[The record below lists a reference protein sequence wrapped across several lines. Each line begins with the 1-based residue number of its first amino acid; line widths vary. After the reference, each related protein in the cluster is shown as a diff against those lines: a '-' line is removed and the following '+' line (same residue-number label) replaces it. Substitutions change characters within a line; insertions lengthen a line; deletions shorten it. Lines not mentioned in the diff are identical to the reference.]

1 MNTLLS
7 PEIVTVPSLTARCDR
22 CGASARL
29 ELTLTSG
36 GELAFCGHHGNRLAA
51 DITRIASRIVLEE
64 GYEWVGRGSVAA
76 AS

>member
-1 MNTLLS
+1 MTTLLS
-7 PEIVTVPSLTARCDR
+7 PEIVTVASLTARCDR
-22 CGASARL
+22 CGAAARL

-36 GELAFCGHHGNRLAA
+36 GELAFCGHHGNRMAA

-64 GYEWVGRGSVAA
+64 GFEWAGRGSVM